1 MLFSLMGLAGTVI
14 GLLLLAIAMF
24 RTAVVPRWVPA
35 LLVAFLILEFAGSSL
50 SSYASDVAGA
60 CYLIAFAALA
70 VRLRRMPVEAWR
82 SVGEAQVVSP
92 SVSARIAS

>member
-1 MLFSLMGLAGTVI
+1 MLFSLMGLAGTVS
-14 GLLLLAIAMF
+14 GCSCSPIAMF
-24 RTAVVPRWVPA
+24 RTAVVARWVPV
-35 LLVAFLILEFAGSSL
+35 LLVAFLVLEFAGSGL

-82 SVGEAQVVSP
+82 SVGAVEEP
-92 SVSARIAS
+92 ASTVAAV